1 MSSAA
6 RSRADVG
13 DESAPTAGPNPA
25 AMNAVHRQRAHLIDA
40 VAKPLTEWIADMHC
54 EQDPSLESR
63 YGDDGFELW
72 RNEIRVRLM
81 HLAEAVAVD
90 RSELFVQNALWSR
103 AAFLAREVDDGD
115 LRRNLE
121 CTRAVCE
128 QELPKDVAPTAAKF
142 IDEALAALGSGD
154 AASQFPSVREQPEN
168 RLARIYLLHL
178 LQRNQTNAANLVFEA
193 AREGKS
199 IPEIYETIIT
209 PALVEI
215 GRMWHLQEASVADE
229 HYCTAATQ
237 MIMAQLRAR
246 MTRKAPNGRRLLALS
261 VGGDLHDLGIRMV
274 ADLFEM
280 EGWSAEY
287 LGANMPTSEVLV
299 ALGGPAEGGGSP
311 AFDLIAL
318 SANTTLSVRAVISFI
333 EAVRNHPTAGRT
345 PIVVGGGAFRSVEDL
360 WRIVGAD
367 GFAKDAMSALRVAEQ
382 LVSRS

>member
-1 MSSAA
+1 
-6 RSRADVG
+6 
-13 DESAPTAGPNPA
+13 
-25 AMNAVHRQRAHLIDA
+25 MNAVHHQRAHLIDA
-40 VAKPLTEWIADMHC
+40 VAKPLTEWIAELHR
-54 EQDPSLESR
+54 EQDPTLERR
-63 YGDDGFELW
+63 YGDEGCELW
-72 RNEIRVRLM
+72 RHEIRVRLM
-81 HLAEAVAVD
+81 HLAEAIAVD

-115 LRRNLE
+115 LRRNLQ
-121 CTRAVCE
+121 CTRSVCE
-128 QELPKDVAPTAAKF
+128 HELPTDVAPIATKF
-142 IDEALAALGSGD
+142 ISEAIAALDRKDLTHQLS
-154 AASQFPSVREQPEN
+154 PVREQPEN

-193 AREGKS
+193 AREGKT
-199 IPEIYETIIT
+199 IPEIYEQIIT

-246 MTRKAPNGRRLLALS
+246 MTRKPPNGKRVLAMS

-274 ADLFEM
+274 ADIFEM
-280 EGWSAEY
+280 EGWSTEY
-287 LGANMPTSEVLV
+287 LGANMPTSEVLL
-299 ALGGPAEGGGSP
+299 ALSGEHGQP

-318 SANTTLSVRAVISFI
+318 SANTTLSVRAVATFI
-333 EAVRNHPTAGRT
+333 AAVRSHPTAGSI

-360 WRIVGAD
+360 WKVVGAD

-382 LVSRS
+382 LVSKS